1 MAAAPG
7 TAIAKLADGQDLV
20 FPKPILDLADTVAA
34 DIHGEYLTDNM
45 GGFRIGQKVVLI
57 LRGDDVP
64 IGHFTVD
71 ALAPLGFCLL
81 DRTDLLGGVARV
93 KLISQPRIKNDGL
106 CFDITDEIV
115 VDVNIAFLV
124 IVHGIALADL
134 NFLNQAH
141 QRGTV

>member
-93 KLISQPRIKNDGL
+93 KLIEQKLFGKGKDKQA
-106 CFDITDEIV
+106 EIQYSCGFAARWLS
-115 VDVNIAFLV
+115 IRYLSFR
-124 IVHGIALADL
+124 
-134 NFLNQAH
+134 QS
-141 QRGTV
+141 RG

>member
-93 KLISQPRIKNDGL
+93 KLIEHTSFGKVKRKQQKSSIHAGLRRDGTRSDTSL
-106 CFDITDEIV
+106 SDGQGAAIT
-115 VDVNIAFLV
+115 IA
-124 IVHGIALADL
+124 
-134 NFLNQAH
+134 
-141 QRGTV
+141 